1 MLNLF
6 KLNAFKSRF
15 FSYPDGTLLV
25 IRRLLRDYG
34 ARYWK
39 HYARAVA
46 WMVVSAACVTAS
58 ASLLGSA
65 INAALV
71 GRNFAGVAAIA
82 ISCVVLFAL
91 KGFAT
96 YTQVVTITRVGN
108 EITAENQC
116 RLFDKLLNQDLV
128 FFGDRHSSEFA
139 ARIIY
144 GAGSVSKVLAMVI
157 TTLGKDLLT
166 LSGLLVVMVV
176 KSPGLSLV
184 GLFVLAPAVLT
195 VRHLIKLVRELA
207 QRGFGNTA
215 LFLETLQETLQGIR
229 VVKAL
234 GLEGEMHRSALESA
248 ANVQQAADKLARVTN
263 RSTPMMEALAGVAV
277 GAVLMY
283 GGYNVIYQ
291 DAAPGGFVSFI
302 AAFLLAYEPGKRL
315 ARLNVDLSGA
325 IVGVNAL
332 LEILDLPERADD
344 RSKPA
349 LKVGNGRVV
358 LRNVTFAYRPDQPVL
373 RGISLSAEPGQVT
386 ALVGPSGGGKS
397 TIFNLL
403 LHFYNAQGGD
413 ITIDGQNIARV
424 SDKSL
429 REHIA
434 YVGQDIF
441 LFRGSV
447 RKNIAFGR
455 TDASE
460 EDIVSAARAAH
471 AHEFIMQFPTGYDTP
486 VGEHGL
492 QLSTGQRQRIAVAR
506 ALIRGS
512 PIILLDE
519 PTASLD
525 GESEHYVQEAIRRLS
540 EGRTTLVIAHRL
552 YTVTHADTIY
562 VIENGMVVETGRHEA
577 LLRQS
582 NRYADFFN
590 LQFGKKS
597 AAGDLGVAAE

>member
-1 MLNLF
+1 M
-6 KLNAFKSRF
+6 LNAFRLNALKSRF

-25 IRRLLRDYG
+25 IRRLLLDYG
-34 ARYWK
+34 VRYWR

-46 WMVVSAACVTAS
+46 WMAVSAVCVSAS
-58 ASLLGSA
+58 AYLLGSA
-65 INAALV
+65 INAAFI
-71 GRNFAGVAAIA
+71 GHNFAGVAAIA
-82 ISCVVLFAL
+82 VSCVALFAL

-96 YTQVVTITRVGN
+96 YAQAVTITRVGN
-108 EITAENQC
+108 EITAENQI
-116 RLFDKLLNQDLV
+116 RLFDKLLRQNLA

-139 ARIIY
+139 ARAIY
-144 GAGSVSKVLAMVI
+144 GASSVAKVIAMLV
-157 TTLGKDLLT
+157 TALGKDLLT
-166 LSGLLVVMVV
+166 LSGLLIVMAA
-176 KSPGLSLV
+176 KSPEFFLV
-184 GLFVLAPAVLT
+184 GLFVMAPAVLT

-207 QRGFGNTA
+207 KRSFGNSA
-215 LFLETLQETLQGIR
+215 SFLETLQETLQGIR

-234 GLEGEMHRSALESA
+234 GLEEEMHRSVLESV
-248 ANVQQAADKLARVTN
+248 ANVRQAADKLAQVTN
-263 RSTPMMEALAGVAV
+263 RATPMMEALAGVAV

-283 GGYNVIYQ
+283 GGYHVIYQ
-291 DAAPGGFVSFI
+291 NAAPGEFVSFI
-302 AAFLLAYEPGKRL
+302 AAFLLAYEPGKRI
-315 ARLNVDLSGA
+315 ARLNVDLTGA
-325 IVGVNAL
+325 LVGVHTL
-332 LEILDLPERADD
+332 LEIMDLPERADD
-344 RSKPA
+344 CGKPA
-349 LKVGNGRVV
+349 LKVGIGRVV
-358 LRNVTFAYRPDQPVL
+358 LHNVTFAYRSNEPVL
-373 RGISLSAEPGQVT
+373 RGVSLIAEPGQVT
-386 ALVGPSGGGKS
+386 ALVGPSGAGKS

-403 LHFYNAQGGD
+403 LHFYDARSGE
-413 ITIDGQNIARV
+413 IAIDGQNITRV

-429 REHIA
+429 REQIA

-460 EDIVSAARAAH
+460 EDIIAAARAAH
-471 AHEFIMQFPTGYDTP
+471 AHEFITQFPAGYDTP

-519 PTASLD
+519 PTAALD
-525 GESEHYVQEAIRRLS
+525 GESEHYVQEAILRLS

-552 YTVTHADTIY
+552 YTITHADMIY

-577 LLRQS
+577 LLRRS
-582 NRYADFFN
+582 SRYADFFN

-597 AAGDLGVAAE
+597 SVGDLRVAAR